1 MPEPAP
7 SALLDLGAVFLLGW
21 RRRRCAARERWHH
34 RCMLALDLLGPV
46 VLRDDGVALP
56 LAIKKTQALLVLLAQ
71 AGSMPR
77 NRVVALLWP
86 LLDESTGRRNLRREL
101 ARLREAGAGEAVQ
114 ADADFLALALAV
126 TSDARAFEAALA
138 EGRPDDALA
147 LWRGPPADGLGLDD
161 AGAFDDWLAAETE
174 RLRALR
180 RQALEASAASHEAGG
195 DLGTAL
201 QRIEALLADDPLQ
214 EQRHRDAIRLLT
226 ACGRREAAL
235 AQYERC
241 RMLLAAEL
249 GLQPMAATE
258 ALAAALRDGAEAP
271 AAPAAAAAAA
281 TSPPATQATARLPER
296 LPLVGREAEV
306 AALEAAWAGAGP
318 LLVEGEGG
326 VGKTRLA
333 TDFCAVR
340 GPFALARCRPGDR
353 GVPYAAFTRALRVL
367 AGDALAASGLPDW
380 VNHELAR
387 VLPELGALPR
397 PIESAEERAR
407 FFEACAQAWSR
418 LADGSFDAVVIDD
431 CQHADEPSQALLAF
445 ISQRAD
451 AGAAR
456 LLLLM
461 RPGGAAAFAEGAA
474 LHLVLAPL
482 TAEPV
487 MDLVRQLSGVAA
499 PKRFAN
505 RLQRATGGNPF
516 FIAETLRH
524 LAETG
529 ALRADTRGRWST
541 PFDNDTEDYRELP
554 LPATVRDAVLARVQ
568 RLPDAPRR
576 LLEAASLAAEPF
588 APSLLAAACA
598 LSELEAVAA
607 IELALH
613 AALLREHERGGYGFS
628 HDLAQQ
634 ALEGD
639 LSPQRRRLVHRRLA
653 LAAVATRADP
663 ALTAQHFEAAGEA
676 QRAVA
681 FRLAAGDEA
690 QRLFAGAQALQHW
703 QAGLAD
709 GPTPAQRAL
718 LVQRCAQAQIDLG
731 DGPGAQARFDEIDA
745 LLAAGTLTDD
755 ERAEALTASADMR
768 IGLGQNTPMLLR
780 IDALLAGLA
789 DGRARAKALRAR
801 SHALHNLGRLDE
813 ARATAEEALVL
824 VPDDALERAT
834 LLDMMQMIEY
844 QRARP
849 QDALLLAREAAA
861 LWAAHGDRRNVL
873 RGRYRVG
880 VLLMLVGEPEA
891 GERELE
897 FARSAAAEMHLVEQQ
912 RDAIINLIKVHADR
926 GDAARML
933 ALADEGW
940 NLSPTFPRPRQRQ
953 ILTQARLHA
962 HSLLGN
968 MGEAMTLA
976 EQVLAEAERNAEPIA
991 LQYAALTVLD
1001 LFIYLGDFER
1011 ARSLLRR
1018 LEGAGTSQLAY
1029 YGIKLALNR
1038 AFLELFAGDA
1048 VAARAA
1054 LAQAGAAAAMQQPQ
1068 DRAGHALREAEVLL
1082 LEGQPDAAIVL
1093 LEPWRGE
1100 MPNVEL
1106 QAQFWIV
1113 RLRAG
1118 HALGSVAPADWA
1130 QARAA
1135 LAGGTMPPLEALEL
1149 RRALLLAA
1157 PGASE
1162 AEALGAEVGTA
1173 IDRMAQSLAGW
1184 PEHQRRFLALVRR

>member
-1 MPEPAP
+1 
-7 SALLDLGAVFLLGW
+7 
-21 RRRRCAARERWHH
+21 
-34 RCMLALDLLGPV
+34 MLALNLLGPV
-46 VLRDDGVALP
+46 VLRDGGAVLP
-56 LAIKKTQALLVLLAQ
+56 LTVKKTQALVVLLAL
-71 AGSMPR
+71 GGPMPR

-114 ADADFLALALAV
+114 VDADFLALAPAV
-126 TSDARAFEAALA
+126 ACDARAFEAAWA
-138 EGRPDDALA
+138 EGRTDDALA

-161 AGAFDDWLAAETE
+161 AEAFDDWLAVEAE

-180 RQALEASAASHEAGG
+180 WRVLEASAAAHEAGG

-201 QRIEALLADDPLQ
+201 RHIEALLADDPLQ
-214 EQRHRDAIRLLT
+214 EQRHRDAMRLL
-226 ACGRREAAL
+226 AASGRREAAL

-241 RMLLAAEL
+241 RLLLATEL

-258 ALAAALRDGAEAP
+258 ALAAAVREG
-271 AAPAAAAAAA
+271 AAALAVPATAAAA
-281 TSPPATQATARLPER
+281 TGPASTAPPSARLPER
-296 LPLVGREAEV
+296 LPFVGREVEV
-306 AALEAAWAGAGP
+306 AALEAGWASAGP

-333 TDFCAVR
+333 TDFCAAH
-340 GPFALARCRPGDR
+340 GPFALARCRPGDP
-353 GVPYAAFTRALRVL
+353 GVPYAAFTRALRVM
-367 AGDALAASGLPDW
+367 AGDALGASGLPDW
-380 VNHELAR
+380 VMHELAH

-397 PIESAEERAR
+397 PITSAEERAR
-407 FFEACAQAWSR
+407 FFEACAQAWLR
-418 LADGSFDAVVIDD
+418 LAGGNFDAVVIDD
-431 CQHADEPSQALLAF
+431 WQHADEPSQALLSF
-445 ISQRAD
+445 IAQRAD
-451 AGAAR
+451 PGAAR
-456 LLLLM
+456 LLLLF
-461 RPGGAAAFAEGAA
+461 RPGGASAAFAEGAA

-482 TAEPV
+482 AAESV
-487 MDLVRQLSGVAA
+487 VDLVRQLSGVAA
-499 PKRFAN
+499 PMRFAS
-505 RLQRATGGNPF
+505 RLQRATGGNLF

-529 ALRADTRGRWST
+529 ALRADADGRWST
-541 PFDNDTEDYRELP
+541 PYDGDTEDYGELP

-576 LLEAASLAAEPF
+576 LLEAASLATEPF
-588 APSLLAAACA
+588 AAALLAAACA
-598 LSELEAVAA
+598 LSEMEALDA
-607 IELALH
+607 IERVLA
-613 AALLREHERGGYGFS
+613 AALLREHERGGYAFG

-639 LSPQRRRLVHRRLA
+639 LTPQRRRLIHRRLA

-663 ALTAQHFEAAGEA
+663 ALTAQHFEAAGDS

-690 QRLFAGAQALQHW
+690 QRVFAGAQALQHW

-709 GPTPAQRAL
+709 GPTPAQQAL
-718 LVQRCAQAQIDLG
+718 LLQRCAQAQIDLG
-731 DGPGAQARFDEIDA
+731 DGPGAQTRFDEIDA

-755 ERAEALTASADMR
+755 ERAEALIASADIR
-768 IGLGQNTPMLLR
+768 ISLGQNATMLPR
-780 IDALLAGLA
+780 IDALLAGLGG
-789 DGRARAKALRAR
+789 GRARAKALRAR
-801 SHALHNLGRLDE
+801 SHALHDLGRLDE
-813 ARATAEEALVL
+813 ARAAAEAALAL

-844 QRARP
+844 QSGRP
-849 QDALLLAREAAA
+849 RDALLLAREAAA
-861 LWAAHGDRRNVL
+861 LWAAHGDRRSVL
-873 RGRYRVG
+873 HGRYRVG
-880 VLLMLVGEPEA
+880 LLLVTVGEPEA

-897 FARSAAAEMHLVEQQ
+897 FVRSAAAEMHLVEQQ
-912 RDAIINLIKVHADR
+912 REAIINLIKVHADR
-926 GDAARML
+926 GDTARML

-940 NLSPTFPRPRQRQ
+940 NLSPTFPRPRLRQ

-968 MGEAMTLA
+968 MGEAMTLG

-991 LQYAALTVLD
+991 LQYAVLTILD
-1001 LFIYLGDFER
+1001 LFVYLGDFER

-1018 LEGAGTSQLAY
+1018 LEDIGTSQLAY
-1029 YGIKLALNR
+1029 FGVKLALNR
-1038 AFLELFAGDA
+1038 VFLESFAGNA
-1048 VAARAA
+1048 AAARAA
-1054 LAQAGAAAAMQQPQ
+1054 LAQAGDAAAIQQPQ
-1068 DRAGHALREAEVLL
+1068 DRAARALREAEVLL
-1082 LEGQPDAAIVL
+1082 LEGQPGAAIAL

-1106 QAQFWIV
+1106 QAQSWIV

-1118 HALGSVAPADWA
+1118 HALGGVAPADWA

-1135 LAGGTMPPLEALEL
+1135 LAGGTIPPLEALEL

-1157 PGASE
+1157 PGRSE
-1162 AEALGAEVGTA
+1162 AEALGAEVGDA

-1184 PEHQRRFLALVRR
+1184 PEHQRRFLALARR